1 MDALV
6 GAGGWGYF
14 DGGLD
19 AYARGFRF
27 VELNASFYRPVPER
41 YAWRWRSSVPDD
53 FVFSVKA
60 NRAITHSDRV
70 RASAGAR
77 RAFAHDLRIARIL
90 RSRFV
95 VLETPAELR
104 FGADEVAG
112 LQELAKMA
120 PSGIRIGLEAR
131 TYRKGRL
138 PEALRRVMEDERIL
152 DVVDLSQARP
162 RVGDEEVYT
171 RLFGPGPS
179 NVYQFDDHEMRE
191 IDRSSGDSVR
201 ATFTFHGVRMYSD
214 AARFLTFKRTGRF
227 PPATLAKGIASLEE
241 VLRPD
246 ARFPASRDELE
257 RDHGWKVVD
266 LDDRTRA
273 HAFRLIKTLPSR
285 RFDTL
290 EEMLSEIEI
299 PALQVRNRDPRGPV

>member
-1 MDALV
+1 MEALV

-14 DGGLD
+14 AGGLE

-41 YAWRWRSSVPDD
+41 YARRWRSSVPDN

-60 NRAITHSDRV
+60 NRAITHADRI

-77 RAFAHDLRIARIL
+77 KAFARDLRIARIL
-90 RSRFV
+90 RSPFV
-95 VLETPAELR
+95 VLETPVELR
-104 FGADEVAG
+104 FGADEVTG
-112 LQELAKMA
+112 LRELAKMA

-131 TYRKGRL
+131 AYRQSRL
-138 PEALRRVMEDERIL
+138 PVELRRVMEDERIL

-162 RVGDEEVYT
+162 RLGDEQVYT

-179 NVYQFDDHEMRE
+179 NVYQFDDHEMHE
-191 IDRSSGDSVR
+191 IDRSSGDSIR
-201 ATFTFHGVRMYSD
+201 AAFTFHGVRMYSD

-227 PPATLAKGIASLEE
+227 PPATSAKGIASLEE

-257 RDHGWKVVD
+257 RDHGWKVID
-266 LDDRTRA
+266 LDDGTRA
-273 HAFRLIKTLPSR
+273 HAFRLIETLPSR

-299 PALQVRNRDPRGPV
+299 PALAIAERDARAPF